1 MQTTA
6 SVERTVPRRS
16 LRRPS
21 SSRLSS
27 RALSHSFG
35 SHLVT
40 RQRISVVI
48 PCYNSASF
56 LPQALQSVREQS
68 RGVDEIIVVDDASTD
83 DSVAVAREAGV
94 TCLSLESNVG
104 PGAARNHGISSSTG
118 DLVAFLDADDYWMPT
133 HVEDV
138 AGLLERYPESAVA
151 FSRIRRVG
159 EEDLV
164 APAYVPA
171 GPPAYMFWQLIEE
184 NIVAQS
190 SAVVRRE
197 ILMRHGSYSSTLRY
211 SEDYDLWLRL
221 ARRYPFVC
229 TSAVT
234 ACYRVHP
241 NQASRNITQMVL
253 GRWRVK
259 HHFLSVAKKRESP
272 AFVEQLE
279 AQMLRAFTYG
289 LQSAWDERNEAHL
302 RAALAVHKLVPN
314 STKISKYWRRK
325 YLLGWPLWV
334 ALGGAWDHMLPSVR
348 RAVRPLLAPLFGPT
362 GEREPLPDY
371 LPPPND
377 VPE

>member
-1 MQTTA
+1 V
-6 SVERTVPRRS
+6 S
-16 LRRPS
+16 
-21 SSRLSS
+21 
-27 RALSHSFG
+27 
-35 SHLVT
+35 

-56 LPQALQSVREQS
+56 LPQALQSVREQT
-68 RGVDEIIVVDDASTD
+68 RAVDEIIVVDDASTD
-83 DSVAVAREAGV
+83 GSAAIAREAQV
-94 TCLSLESNVG
+94 TCISLQANVG
-104 PGAARNHGISSSTG
+104 PGAARNAGISASTG
-118 DLVAFLDADDYWMPT
+118 ELIAFLDADDYWMPT

-151 FSRIRRVG
+151 FSRIRRFG

-164 APAYVPA
+164 APPHVPE
-171 GPPAYMFWQLIEE
+171 GPPSNMFWRLIEE

-190 SAVVRRE
+190 SAVVRRD
-197 ILMRHGSYSSTLRY
+197 ILVRNGCYSSGLRY

-241 NQASRNITQMVL
+241 NQASRNITEMVL

-259 HHFLSVAKKRESP
+259 HRFLNMAKQRESP

-279 AQMLRAFTYG
+279 GQMLRAFAYG
-289 LQSAWDERNEAHL
+289 LESAWAERNEAHL

-314 STKISKYWRRK
+314 STKISKYWKRK
-325 YLLGWPLWV
+325 YLLGWPFWV
-334 ALGGAWDHMLPSVR
+334 ALGGAWDRMLPSVR
-348 RAVRPLLAPLFGPT
+348 SAVRPLLSPLFGPT
-362 GEREPLPDY
+362 AERAPLPDY
-371 LPPPND
+371 LPPPTD
-377 VPE
+377 VLE